1 MRTMNRNRTALII
14 SFMAVFAVANL
25 AGDVSFSDLHLSA
38 DDHLLFQADVQA
50 PGTGS
55 YRTAFL
61 ADVQSGDAR
70 PLTVFPER
78 MQYLSAI
85 DEIHVQNRFGNYRL
99 TLNESGFDEVNL
111 DSDNPSPV
119 NVTLGALTETLV
131 SPDGAYLLRLER
143 QSAAEAH
150 LILRNIESGSELI
163 LSRSVERTD
172 AGLPAQFSPDGS
184 VIVYAD
190 DTSLYYFS
198 IPAYEAGRLTSE
210 RFRRIGEG
218 MVSQVSFSR
227 DGDLFLVRGRVV
239 YRTSL
244 NSLFARSLLTDGFT
258 SSTAVTRLPFF
269 FEPGMD
275 ILTAAPDGRSVLIQ
289 RGADHVQLLPVQAA
303 TELED
308 VPALRLPPGTEVL
321 QTIWVRDGLV
331 YLLVTSPF
339 TFERTA
345 LYRISRSGD
354 AWSTGQALGS
364 QDIRSLAVSPDSSL
378 IAVLQRDR
386 VVVRDSEM
394 LDLVATI
401 SADRPMHAL
410 WTSTDDLVIGDRA
423 TIRRVRVSTSSEEVL
438 ALSRADRVTFA
449 RVDGEEQSDT
459 VNVVTSLRSFEI
471 DADSATL
478 TSPEET
484 PEFGLRNTVSE
495 RYRVYL
501 DVLSQGRFENRI
513 MVRNIAS
520 LETRS
525 LFETPNQGFRP
536 LADSEQA
543 VDFEYFRHGS
553 RVRARDVAVVINL
566 TRSSEGLLH
575 VLDVL
580 DRYDITAT
588 MFVSGEFIRRNP
600 EATRALARSRHE
612 VGNLFSVYR
621 DLTDAELGTDEAFVQ
636 QGLAE
641 TQDLYFD
648 LTGRELSLIWH
659 APFYASS
666 QLIRSAG
673 AAIGYRYIGRDVDS
687 LDWVPLW
694 TGERRSALYQ
704 PTSGLLER
712 VVRNAMPG
720 SIINLTLGVP
730 GESALFPGR
739 PDYLWQRTETLFN
752 ELQDLGFT
760 IQPVSTLLSRA
771 R

>member
-1 MRTMNRNRTALII
+1 MNRNRTALIAT
-14 SFMAVFAVANL
+14 FMAVFAAANL
-25 AGDVSFSDLHLSA
+25 AGDVSFSDLHLSS
-38 DDHLLFQADVQA
+38 DDHLLFQVEVQA

-61 ADVQSGDAR
+61 ADVRSGDAR

-85 DEIHVQNRFGNYRL
+85 NEVHVQNRFGNYRL
-99 TLNESGFDEVNL
+99 NLSDSGFEDVRL
-111 DSDNPSPV
+111 DSADQAPV
-119 NVTLGALTETLV
+119 DIALGALTETLV

-143 QSAAEAH
+143 QSPSEAR
-150 LILRNIESGSELI
+150 LILRDIESGTETI

-184 VIVYAD
+184 VIIYAD
-190 DTSLYYFS
+190 DTYLYYFS

-218 MVSQVSFSR
+218 TVSQASFSR
-227 DGDLFLVRGRVV
+227 DGDMFLVRGRVV

-244 NSLFARSLLTDGFT
+244 SSLFARSLITDGFT
-258 SSTAVTRLPFF
+258 SSTAVALLPFF
-269 FEPGMD
+269 FDPGMD
-275 ILTAAPDGRSVLIQ
+275 VLTAAPDGSSVLIQ
-289 RGADHVQLLPVQAA
+289 RGTDHVQLLPTQP
-303 TELED
+303 TTDLTD
-308 VPALRLPPGTEVL
+308 LPALRLPPGTEVR

-339 TFERTA
+339 TAERTS

-354 AWSTGQALGS
+354 TWSTEEALGS
-364 QDIRSLAVSPDSSL
+364 QDIRSLAVSPDSSR

-386 VVVRDSEM
+386 VVVRDADM

-410 WTSTDDLVIGDRA
+410 WASADDLVIGDRE
-423 TIRRVRVSTSSEEVL
+423 TIRRVGVSASSEDVL
-438 ALSRADRVTFA
+438 ALSRADRLTFA
-449 RVDGEEQSDT
+449 QADGEEHSDT
-459 VNVVTSLRSFEI
+459 VDLVTNLRSFRI
-471 DADSATL
+471 DADSSAL
-478 TSPEET
+478 SSPDET

-501 DVLSQGRFENRI
+501 DVLSQGRFDNRI
-513 MVRNIAS
+513 MVRNIES

-525 LFETPNQGFRP
+525 LFEMPDHGFRP
-536 LADSEQA
+536 LAESEEP

-553 RVRARDVAVVINL
+553 RIRARDVAVVINL

-612 VGNLFSVYR
+612 IGNLFSVYR

-641 TQDLYFD
+641 TQDLYFN
-648 LTGRELSLIWH
+648 LTGRELSPIWH

-666 QLIRSAG
+666 PLIRSAG
-673 AAIGYRYIGRDVDS
+673 EAIGYRYIGRDVDS

-704 PTSGLLER
+704 PTSALLER
-712 VVRNAMPG
+712 VVRNVMPG

-730 GESALFPGR
+730 DESGPFPGR

-760 IQPVSTLLSRA
+760 IQPVSTLLSKA